1 METLQRHLKTLV
13 KGFQKVL
20 WRKQAGTWSSYTEQS
35 VEIRFFLCGKDMT
48 NIRHVLK
55 KLDFFLVY
63 IEAFVKEMMPDINW
77 ICKELDLPKHKNY
90 QSKSIGNALWYS
102 CNF

>member
-1 METLQRHLKTLV
+1 MWQGHDQYQTCLE
-13 KGFQKVL
+13 KVRL
-20 WRKQAGTWSSYTEQS
+20 LFG
-35 VEIRFFLCGKDMT
+35 
-48 NIRHVLK
+48 
-55 KLDFFLVY
+55 

-77 ICKELDLPKHKNY
+77 ICKELDLPKHRNY

>member
-35 VEIRFFLCGKDMT
+35 VEIRFFVWQGHDQYQTRLEKVRLLFG
-48 NIRHVLK
+48 
-55 KLDFFLVY
+55 
-63 IEAFVKEMMPDINW
+63 IEAFVKEMMPDIN
-77 ICKELDLPKHKNY
+77 
-90 QSKSIGNALWYS
+90 
-102 CNF
+102 

>member
-35 VEIRFFLCGKDMT
+35 VEIRFFFVWQGHDQYQTRLEKV
-48 NIRHVLK
+48 RHL
-55 KLDFFLVY
+55 FR
-63 IEAFVKEMMPDINW
+63 IEAFVKEMMPHIDW
-77 ICKELDLPKHKNY
+77 ICKELDLLKHKNH